1 MAELKEVKGNLD
13 TMKRHSAFL
22 NIKDVIEVTD
32 SQRDGMD
39 RALKQI
45 EQKCVAA
52 DLSEGQT
59 KLLVYVYVATHGIM
73 YDGATK
79 T

>member
-1 MAELKEVKGNLD
+1 MAELKEVKDKLN
-13 TMKRHSAFL
+13 TMKRHFAFL
-22 NIKDVIEVTD
+22 NIQDVIEVTD
-32 SQRDGMD
+32 SQRDGID
-39 RALKQI
+39 KALKQI
-45 EQKCVAA
+45 EQRCVAA
-52 DLSEGQT
+52 DLSEGET